1 MFKRVLVLGHISG
14 IRIQI
19 HVSWVFIL
27 LLLLTAMSTGFHYQ
41 FPEWTLPMVV
51 GTAAVTA
58 LLFFVSILAHELGHS
73 VVAIR
78 RGVPVESITLFI
90 FGGLAQMG
98 GDAERADDEF
108 WIAIAGPAVS
118 AALALIFGG
127 LALVTAGWY
136 EPVSVVMGWLA
147 FINLVVAIFNLIP
160 GFPLDGG
167 RVFRAL
173 VWKFTGDPRR
183 AVDAAVWGGRMV
195 AYLLFGFGFW
205 NLLVIGNLIGG
216 VWIML
221 IGWFLLTMAE
231 GQGRMYEMRER
242 LVDVQA
248 RDLADP
254 EPPFVSPDASIQEWI
269 DQGVLPGGCRSF
281 LVGEP
286 ERVQGL
292 VTLSDSR
299 KVPREQWVT
308 TRIADIM
315 TPADSLSHVGPDT
328 QAEDIL
334 RLMSEHNLNQIPVL
348 EESGRA
354 IGWIDRQKL
363 LRTIEIHMEVK
374 R

>member
-1 MFKRVLVLGHISG
+1 MFKTVLVLGHISG

-27 LLLLTAMSTGFHYQ
+27 LLLLATLSTGFHYQ

-51 GTAAVTA
+51 GTAVVTA
-58 LLFFVSILAHELGHS
+58 LLFFASILAHELGHS

-98 GDAERADDEF
+98 GDTERADDEF

-118 AALALIFGG
+118 VGLALIFGG
-127 LALVTAGWY
+127 LAQVTAGWY
-136 EPVSVVMGWLA
+136 EPVPVVLGWLA

-173 VWKFTGDPRR
+173 VWKVTGDPRK
-183 AVDAAVWGGRMV
+183 AVEAAVWGGRMV

-205 NLLVIGNLIGG
+205 NLVVIGNLIGG

-221 IGWFLLTMAE
+221 IAWFLLTMAE

-242 LVDVQA
+242 LVDVRA

-269 DQGVLPGGCRSF
+269 DQGVLPGGRRSF

-299 KVPREQWVT
+299 KVPRERWAT

-328 QAEDIL
+328 RAEEIL

>member
-78 RGVPVESITLFI
+78 RGVPVDSITLFI

-98 GDAERADDEF
+98 GDAERAEDEF

-118 AALALIFGG
+118 VALALIFGG

-173 VWKFTGDPRR
+173 VWKVTGDPRR

-221 IGWFLLTMAE
+221 IAWFLLTMAE

-242 LVDVQA
+242 LVDVRA

-254 EPPFVSPDASIQEWI
+254 EPPFDSPDASIQEWI
-269 DQGVLPGGCRSF
+269 DQGVLPGGWRSF

>member
-27 LLLLTAMSTGFHYQ
+27 LLLLTTMSTGFHYQ

-98 GDAERADDEF
+98 GDAERAEDEF

-118 AALALIFGG
+118 VALALIFGG

-195 AYLLFGFGFW
+195 AYLLFGSGFW

-221 IGWFLLTMAE
+221 IAWFLLTMAE

-308 TRIADIM
+308 TRIAYIM

>member
-1 MFKRVLVLGHISG
+1 MFKTVLVLGHISG

-27 LLLLTAMSTGFHYQ
+27 LLLLATLSTGFHYQ

-51 GTAAVTA
+51 GTAVVTA
-58 LLFFVSILAHELGHS
+58 LLFFASILAHELGHS

-98 GDAERADDEF
+98 GDTERADDEF

-118 AALALIFGG
+118 VGLALIFGG
-127 LALVTAGWY
+127 LAQVTAGWY
-136 EPVSVVMGWLA
+136 EPVPVVLGWLA

-173 VWKFTGDPRR
+173 VWKVTGDPRK
-183 AVDAAVWGGRMV
+183 AVEAAVWGGRMV

-205 NLLVIGNLIGG
+205 NLVVIGNLIGG

-221 IGWFLLTMAE
+221 IAWFLLTMAE

-242 LVDVQA
+242 LVDVRA

-269 DQGVLPGGCRSF
+269 DQGVLPGGRRSF

-299 KVPREQWVT
+299 KVPRERWAT

-328 QAEDIL
+328 QAEEIL

>member
-118 AALALIFGG
+118 VALALIFGG

-221 IGWFLLTMAE
+221 IAWFLLTMAE

-315 TPADSLSHVGPDT
+315 TPADSLSYVGPDT

-363 LRTIEIHMEVK
+363 LCTIEIHMEVK

>member
-1 MFKRVLVLGHISG
+1 MFKTVLVLGHISG

-19 HVSWVFIL
+19 HVSWVFIVL
-27 LLLLTAMSTGFHYQ
+27 LLLATMSTGFHYQ

-51 GTAAVTA
+51 GTAGVTA
-58 LLFFVSILAHELGHS
+58 LLFFASILAHELGHS

-98 GDAERADDEF
+98 RDTERADDEF

-118 AALALIFGG
+118 VGLALIFGG
-127 LALVTAGWY
+127 LAQATSGWY
-136 EPVSVVMGWLA
+136 EPVSVALGWLA
-147 FINLVVAIFNLIP
+147 FINLVVAVFNLIP

-173 VWKFTGDPRR
+173 VWKITGDPRK
-183 AVDAAVWGGRMV
+183 AVAAAVWGGRMV

-205 NLLVIGNLIGG
+205 NLVVIGNLIGG

-221 IGWFLLTMAE
+221 IAWFLLTMAE
-231 GQGRMYEMRER
+231 GQGRMYEMRDR
-242 LVDVQA
+242 LADVRA

-269 DQGVLPGGCRSF
+269 DQGVLPGGRRSF

-299 KVPREQWVT
+299 KVPRERWAT

-315 TPADSLSHVGPDT
+315 TRADSLRHVAPDT
-328 QAEDIL
+328 QAEEIL
-334 RLMSEHNLNQIPVL
+334 QLMSEHNLNQIPVL
-348 EESGRA
+348 EASGRA

>member
-98 GDAERADDEF
+98 GDTERADDEF

-118 AALALIFGG
+118 VGLALIFGG

-183 AVDAAVWGGRMV
+183 AVDAAVRGGRMV

-221 IGWFLLTMAE
+221 IAWFLLTMAE